1 MGGGVTFSA
10 SPATVSVPTGSI
22 VIYERR
28 NFTVPNGVKII
39 QVSYD
44 GSDNAIS
51 YVGVTSG
58 SQHILESF
66 TGGDAQPI
74 TPHGVCCITHK
85 ISNEYIPWV
94 FVRLPYE
101 VDPKYRLSWSPEIN
115 NKTPT
120 VTDY

>member
-1 MGGGVTFSA
+1 MFSA
-10 SPATVSVPTGSI
+10 SPATVSIPTGSI
-22 VIYERR
+22 VIYGKR

-58 SQHILESF
+58 SQHTLELF
-66 TGGDAQPI
+66 TGGSSQPI
-74 TPHGVCCITHK
+74 TPHGVLCITHK
-85 ISNEYIPWV
+85 ISKEYIHWV
-94 FVRLPYE
+94 FVRLPYDA
-101 VDPKYRLSWSPEIN
+101 DPKYRLSWSPEIN
-115 NKTPT
+115 KQTPT

>member
-1 MGGGVTFSA
+1 M
-10 SPATVSVPTGSI
+10 
-22 VIYERR
+22 IYNER

-44 GSDNAIS
+44 GSDKAIS

-58 SQHILESF
+58 SQHTLESF
-66 TGGDAQPI
+66 TGADAQPI
-74 TPHGVCCITHK
+74 TPHGVWCITHK
-85 ISNEYIPWV
+85 ISGEYKYWG

-115 NKTPT
+115 THTPD

>member
-1 MGGGVTFSA
+1 
-10 SPATVSVPTGSI
+10 
-22 VIYERR
+22 VIYKKR

-58 SQHILESF
+58 SQHTLESF

-74 TPHGVCCITHK
+74 TPHGVWCITHK
-85 ISNEYIPWV
+85 NSEEYIHWV
-94 FVRLPYE
+94 FVRLPYDA
-101 VDPKYRLSWSPEIN
+101 DPKYRLSWSPEIN
-115 NKTPT
+115 KQTPT